1 MRILSKL
8 SFKGVRSG
16 VGEAVGKR
24 GRRVISL
31 LDDQLDA
38 TARGTRLAIA
48 MSEGKTSRPEARR
61 EIASIEHEGDASRK
75 KLVGILIGTFIT
87 PIDREDLYRL
97 SRSVDD
103 ILDDMRD
110 FVRES
115 DLYQVATQERFIPLL
130 AAVLDGVLALQ
141 KAVQVLGV
149 DSQKASRYALS
160 CRREANNLR
169 NAFQHDVANLLD
181 GELTM
186 ETLRL
191 RELYHRL
198 DMVTSRMYE
207 SSDSLN
213 DGLWKRH
220 YS

>member
-1 MRILSKL
+1 PARLGTGAGRGDRCPSFTSGGLQRGARKRRLRRTGEHDAVDLRGDRRFHDVSGRSPRPLDSRFQNAGSLADHAAGYVLSRLWIGIFADMRILSKL

-97 SRSVDD
+97 SRSVDRSEEQR
-103 ILDDMRD
+103 LNSSH
-110 FVRES
+110 VS
-115 DLYQVATQERFIPLL
+115 SSY
-130 AAVLDGVLALQ
+130 AVF
-141 KAVQVLGV
+141 
-149 DSQKASRYALS
+149 
-160 CRREANNLR
+160 C
-169 NAFQHDVANLLD
+169 
-181 GELTM
+181 
-186 ETLRL
+186 
-191 RELYHRL
+191 
-198 DMVTSRMYE
+198 
-207 SSDSLN
+207 
-213 DGLWKRH
+213 WKKK
-220 YS
+220 

>member
-1 MRILSKL
+1 MRLLSKL
-8 SFKGVRSG
+8 SFKGVRAG

-38 TARGTRLAIA
+38 TARGTRLAMK
-48 MSEGKTSRPEARR
+48 MSEGDVSRRKARA

-75 KLVGILIGTFIT
+75 KLVGILIGTFVT

-103 ILDDMRD
+103 ILDGIRD

-115 DLYQVATQERFIPLL
+115 DLYRVENRDRYNPLL
-130 AAVLDGVLALQ
+130 NAVLDGVLALQ

-149 DSQKASRYALS
+149 DSQKASRYALA

-169 NAFQHDVANLLD
+169 NTFQHDVADLLS

-186 ETLRL
+186 ETLRH

-198 DMVTSRMYE
+198 DMVSTRMYE
-207 SSDSLN
+207 AADSMN